1 MTRVNTEL
9 IIVLGVLAVTLAV
22 FVSDRLRLDLIALMA
37 LLALA
42 LSGVISASEATAGFA
57 EPVVLMIAGLFVV
70 GAGLFNTGVA
80 DAMGRWVDRVSGT
93 SPARLVAVIML
104 VTAFLSAFLSS
115 TGTVA
120 VMLPVVIAIAHS
132 RRISASR
139 LLIPLAFASLLGG
152 MLTLIGTPPN
162 LIVSSTLSQAGFEPF
177 GFFEFTPVGL
187 VMLAIGIGFMVLLSP
202 HLVPERA
209 ARDGSHAPTGPGLTE
224 LFSDY
229 GLARRLARVRLRP
242 GSPLARRSVDDAALR
257 TEFGVTILALCSRTA
272 RGRQSRPAAPGS
284 IIRDDDELYIT
295 GHEDKVSRVAEAKGL
310 DILEWAPELPVPL
323 QLAEALIP
331 PRSNFI
337 GRSLRELR
345 LRSANGVTV
354 LAERPARED
363 AGPPDLDH
371 RLGVGDA
378 LLLSGRRQG
387 ISALAAARDLV
398 VLGELDDSA
407 DRKRSH
413 APIALA
419 IMLLML
425 ITMTFGLVANV
436 IAVLAAAT
444 LLVLTRCVSMEQAY
458 RSINWESVVL
468 IAAILPM
475 ATALDNTGGMQ
486 LAADALLNLAG
497 SLGPIALLAAL
508 FLFTSALSQLVSNTA
523 TTVLVAPI
531 ALQAAIGMGVN
542 PHAMLMTVA
551 IAASTAFA
559 TPVASPVNTLVLN
572 PGGYRF
578 GDFAKAGIPLQL
590 LILVATLLVVP
601 WLFPF

>member
-1 MTRVNTEL
+1 MNTEL
-9 IIVLGVLAVTLAV
+9 IIVLIVLAVTLAL
-22 FVSDRLRLDLIALMA
+22 FVSDRLRLDLVALMA
-37 LLALA
+37 LMALALA
-42 LSGVISASEATAGFA
+42 GVISTGEAIAGFS
-57 EPVVLMIAGLFVV
+57 EPVVLMIAGLFIV

-80 DAMGRWVDRVSGT
+80 DAMGRWVDRVAGS

-120 VMLPVVIAIAHS
+120 VMLPVVMAIARS
-132 RRISASR
+132 RGISASR

-152 MLTLIGTPPN
+152 MQTLIGTPPN
-162 LIVSSTLSQAGFEPF
+162 LIVSSTLSQAGYEPF
-177 GFFEFTPVGL
+177 GFFEFTPVGI
-187 VMLAIGIGFMVLLSP
+187 VMLAIGIAFMVLLSP

-209 ARDGSHAPTGPGLTE
+209 ARDGAHVHTGPGLTE

-229 GLARRLARVRLRP
+229 GLARRLARVRLQP
-242 GSPLARRSVDDAALR
+242 GSPLARRSVGEAALR
-257 TEFGVTILALCSRTA
+257 SDFGVTILALRSRTA
-272 RGRQSRPAAPGS
+272 RGRQSRPAEPGS
-284 IIRDDDELYIT
+284 IIRDDDELYLT
-295 GHEDKVSRVAEAKGL
+295 GHEDNVARATEAKGL
-310 DILEWAPELPVPL
+310 EILEWAPELPVPL
-323 QLAEALIP
+323 QLAEGLVP

-354 LAERPARED
+354 LAERPAREG

-378 LLLSGRRQG
+378 LLMSGRRKA

-398 VLGELDDSA
+398 VLGDLGESA

-425 ITMTFGLVANV
+425 ISMTLSLVANV
-436 IAVLAAAT
+436 IAVLGAAT
-444 LLVLTRCVSMEQAY
+444 LLVITRCVSMEQAY

-486 LAADALLNLAG
+486 LAADALLDLAG
-497 SLGPIALLAAL
+497 SLGPIALMAAL
-508 FLFTSALSQLVSNTA
+508 FVFTSALSQLVSITA

-531 ALQAAIGMGVN
+531 ALQAAIGMDVN

-590 LILVATLLVVP
+590 LILGATLLVVP

>member
-1 MTRVNTEL
+1 MNTEL
-9 IIVLGVLAVTLAV
+9 IIVLVVLAATLV
-22 FVSDRLRLDLIALMA
+22 LFVSDRLRLDLIALMA

-42 LSGVISASEATAGFA
+42 LSGVISTGEAIAGFA

-80 DAMGRWVDRVSGT
+80 DAMGRWVDRVAGS

-120 VMLPVVIAIAHS
+120 VMLPVVMAIARS
-132 RRISASR
+132 RGISASR

-152 MLTLIGTPPN
+152 MQTLIGTPPN
-162 LIVSSTLSQAGFEPF
+162 LIVSSTLSQAGYEPF
-177 GFFEFTPVGL
+177 GFFEFTPVGI
-187 VMLAIGIGFMVLLSP
+187 VMLAIGIAFMVLLSP

-209 ARDGSHAPTGPGLTE
+209 ARDGSHTDTGPGLTE

-242 GSPLARRSVDDAALR
+242 GSPLAQRSVDDAALR
-257 TEFGVTILALCSRTA
+257 SDFGVTILALCSRTA
-272 RGRQSRPAAPGS
+272 RGRQSRPAEPGS
-284 IIRDDDELYIT
+284 IIRDDDELYVT
-295 GHEDKVSRVAEAKGL
+295 GHEDAVARAADAKAL
-310 DILEWAPELPVPL
+310 EILEWAPELPVPL

-331 PRSNFI
+331 PRSSFI

-371 RLGVGDA
+371 RLVAGDA
-378 LLLSGRRQG
+378 LLMSGRRKA

-398 VLGELDDSA
+398 VLGDLGESA

-413 APIALA
+413 APVALV
-419 IMLLML
+419 IMLMML
-425 ITMTFGLVANV
+425 ITMTFSLVANV
-436 IAVLAAAT
+436 IAVLGAAT

-486 LAADALLNLAG
+486 LAADALLDMAG
-497 SLGPIALLAAL
+497 SLGPIALMAAL
-508 FLFTSALSQLVSNTA
+508 FVFTSALSQLVSNTA

-531 ALQAAIGMGVN
+531 ALQAAIGMDVN